1 MRLRVM
7 LLEETMSSEEAR
19 GGERGREG
27 SQQGDVVKFLRA
39 LLLLIP
45 AFKVGYSR

>member
-1 MRLRVM
+1 MRKRLRGVRLRVM

-27 SQQGDVVKFLRA
+27 SQQGNVVRFLKFCE
-39 LLLLIP
+39 
-45 AFKVGYSR
+45 